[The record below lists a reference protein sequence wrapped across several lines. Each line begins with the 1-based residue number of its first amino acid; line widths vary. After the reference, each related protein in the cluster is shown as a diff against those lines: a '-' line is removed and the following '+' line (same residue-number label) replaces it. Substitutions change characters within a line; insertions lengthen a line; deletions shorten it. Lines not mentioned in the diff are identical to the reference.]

1 MTVFNYT
8 VNYVDVII
16 VGIILLF
23 MIIGWARGIFITV
36 VNLIRYAVGFFLCTY
51 CSNNLAQPIYDGF
64 VKEKIVDTLAKKVVT
79 SANIDEISTNLTQFV
94 DNLPDIVRNNVDTST
109 LSIKSGDDI
118 AASISDTLFQPIA
131 MILLKGIIFIA
142 IFILFFGITG
152 VIISALQRRS
162 KKKNKDKKSVL
173 KTTDRLFGCIFG
185 AIKGIII
192 VFVFVSCVD
201 FVSQLESASGSAFV
215 VKALDSSLYNQI
227 ITINP
232 FNVITEGLL

>member
-94 DNLPDIVRNNVDTST
+94 DNLPDIVRNNVFTTRYDSFACV
-109 LSIKSGDDI
+109 SGMGYVFRNNAFFHQSFI
-118 AASISDTLFQPIA
+118 NIS
-131 MILLKGIIFIA
+131 G
-142 IFILFFGITG
+142 G
-152 VIISALQRRS
+152 VRHFRF
-162 KKKNKDKKSVL
+162 N
-173 KTTDRLFGCIFG
+173 
-185 AIKGIII
+185 
-192 VFVFVSCVD
+192 
-201 FVSQLESASGSAFV
+201 SG
-215 VKALDSSLYNQI
+215 
-227 ITINP
+227 
-232 FNVITEGLL
+232 